1 MEIRLLG
8 PVELELGD
16 RPATLGGPKQ
26 RAVLSLLALTANT
39 TVSVDRL
46 IEGLWGEDQPASAAK
61 MVQLYVSQLRKLL
74 RENGGAE
81 IVTHGR
87 GYELRLDPDAVDA
100 ARFERLIAEASRGR
114 DNGGATE
121 AAHRALALWRG
132 PPLADLIDEPF
143 AMAEARRLE
152 ELRLAALE
160 LAIESDLDAGRHRE
174 VSGRLDSLVAEHP
187 LRERLH
193 GLRMLALY
201 RAGRQAEALEAYGA
215 ARAALVEQ
223 VGAEPG
229 PDLRRLHAAILRQDP
244 ALELAA
250 PELPPELTPEP
261 PVLGGR
267 AAEHERLRSAWRA
280 ARAGAGRVLL
290 VYGRGGVGKT
300 RLVAELAREVQAE
313 RASVVYV
320 GGAGPAAGTT
330 LREARRT
337 VGPALIVFDDLD
349 RAPAEI
355 VEGAGE
361 VAGAAR
367 ASLLIVLAYCDDPP
381 SATVS
386 HLARELEARGAER
399 FPLGPLGPD
408 GVREI
413 VAMYAGERAASA
425 PLERLTEASEGL
437 PRRVHEVV
445 AEWAGR
451 EAVQRVG
458 AQAGRAAVRR
468 GELHDLEA
476 ELASNVVDLHT
487 VREKAERYSRARR
500 QRPDGGDDG
509 GLPVCPFKGL
519 ASYEVSDADYFSGRD
534 QLIAEMV
541 ARLAGAGLLGVVGPS
556 GSGKSSAVRAGL
568 LPALAG
574 GVLPGSERWQ
584 LALLRPGEHPLRALE
599 HATAESAPQGGLVV
613 AVDQFEEVFTA
624 CDDESE
630 RAAFVDALV
639 AWARDPRRRAVVLVA
654 VRADF
659 YGRCAAYPELSRLL
673 GANHVL
679 VGPMRRDEL
688 RRAIE
693 LPARRAGLRVEPELV
708 EALVDDVDGA
718 PGALPLLS
726 TSLLEL
732 WQQRDGRR
740 LQMSA
745 YQRAGGVHAAVARL
759 AESAYKRLDR
769 ERREV
774 ARRMLLRL
782 AGDGDG
788 DTVVRRRVPL
798 AELEAERDEGV
809 AEVLA
814 VLAADRLVTIGEGE
828 VEVAHEA
835 LLREWPRLRGWLEED
850 SEGRRLH
857 RHLIHAAGEWQ
868 GSGRDPAELYR
879 GARLASSL
887 DWAAEHDSELNEL
900 ERQFLDES
908 RSASERDAERQHRVN
923 RRLRSLLAGVGV
935 LLAAAVVAGV
945 IAISERQSAREA
957 ATVADAER
965 LGAEALNEE
974 RLDQA
979 LRLANAGV
987 ALDESVAT
995 RSNLLSTLLRSPAA
1009 IGVLSGD
1016 GDPIRSGAL
1025 SPNGGTLAIGD
1036 DDGTVTLFDT
1046 ETREPIGDHQAP
1058 GVVWS
1063 LAFDPRTNSL
1073 AIAGS
1078 TSPDL
1083 LSGYVEI
1090 LDADTARLR
1099 SSISLHR
1106 HPAGAGLAFFETANY
1121 SPDGR
1126 SLIVTY
1132 SGGDLDRTTG
1142 TFMRRFDAREATPQG
1157 RAVRVAPRS
1166 TSTAP
1171 MSSPDGRLLFSS
1183 DNATY
1188 AVDAETL
1195 RVDRRYPVGALT
1207 TGLSADGSTL
1217 AVEDVDGS
1225 LRLLDLAS
1233 GRLRTLAGAAAGVRR
1248 SRLIGEDAS
1257 FGIGAFSPD
1266 GRTLATWDDSENV
1279 ILWDVREGLPT
1290 ETFEGHTR
1298 EAWTQVFSPDGR
1310 TLYTA
1315 GDDSKVIIWDVAGDR
1330 RLGRPFQ
1337 TGFVYERGELFP
1349 PPFAIS
1355 PDGRT
1360 VAVARL
1366 DGRVDLIDAETLRR
1380 TGGFEAFADRSVVA
1394 IDYAP
1399 DGRTLAVAGGGGGVG
1414 VWDAG
1419 SGRRVGP
1426 LLRAPRGPVENN
1438 PHNVQG
1444 MAFGPRG
1451 LLAAAEVGGTVRT
1464 WDLGRRELAG
1474 PTLRLVPFAL
1484 GLAFSPDGSRLAI
1497 PFGALSAEGGDG
1509 VEVRD
1514 VRSGERLARLPVD
1527 SEVRAVAFSPDGRLL
1542 AGGQVDGAAPLWATD
1557 GWQRVGAP
1565 LALREAAALAVA
1577 FSPDS
1582 RTLVTS
1588 HADGAV
1594 VLRDVGSRQPI
1605 GSPIALPGS
1614 PREVYTTADFSPDG
1628 RRMFAVHE
1636 DGRAFRWE
1644 VDPDAWTRHACRVA
1658 GGLTPEQ
1665 WSEVVP
1671 EQDYVSACPSG

>member
-121 AAHRALALWRG
+121 AAPRALALWRG

-152 ELRLAALE
+152 ALRLAALE

-215 ARAALVEQ
+215 ARAELVEQ

-229 PDLRRLHAAILRQDP
+229 PDLRRLHEAILRQDP

-355 VEGAGE
+355 VECAGE

-367 ASLLIVLAYCDDPP
+367 ASLLIVLAYCDDPL

-386 HLARELEARGAER
+386 HLARELEARGA
-399 FPLGPLGPD
+399 
-408 GVREI
+408 
-413 VAMYAGERAASA
+413 
-425 PLERLTEASEGL
+425 
-437 PRRVHEVV
+437 
-445 AEWAGR
+445 
-451 EAVQRVG
+451 
-458 AQAGRAAVRR
+458 
-468 GELHDLEA
+468 LHDLEA

-624 CDDESE
+624 CHDESE

-693 LPARRAGLRVEPELV
+693 LPARRAGLHVEPELV
-708 EALVDDVDGA
+708 DVLAADVEGE

-732 WQQRDGRR
+732 WQERDGRLLR
-740 LQMSA
+740 LGD
-745 YQRAGGVHAAVARL
+745 YRRAGGVHGAVARL
-759 AESAYKRLDR
+759 AE
-769 ERREV
+769 
-774 ARRMLLRL
+774 
-782 AGDGDG
+782 
-788 DTVVRRRVPL
+788 
-798 AELEAERDEGV
+798 
-809 AEVLA
+809 
-814 VLAADRLVTIGEGE
+814 
-828 VEVAHEA
+828 H
-835 LLREWPRLRGWLEED
+835 
-850 SEGRRLH
+850 
-857 RHLIHAAGEWQ
+857 
-868 GSGRDPAELYR
+868 
-879 GARLASSL
+879 
-887 DWAAEHDSELNEL
+887 
-900 ERQFLDES
+900 
-908 RSASERDAERQHRVN
+908 
-923 RRLRSLLAGVGV
+923 
-935 LLAAAVVAGV
+935 
-945 IAISERQSAREA
+945 
-957 ATVADAER
+957 
-965 LGAEALNEE
+965 
-974 RLDQA
+974 
-979 LRLANAGV
+979 
-987 ALDESVAT
+987 
-995 RSNLLSTLLRSPAA
+995 
-1009 IGVLSGD
+1009 
-1016 GDPIRSGAL
+1016 
-1025 SPNGGTLAIGD
+1025 
-1036 DDGTVTLFDT
+1036 
-1046 ETREPIGDHQAP
+1046 
-1058 GVVWS
+1058 
-1063 LAFDPRTNSL
+1063 
-1073 AIAGS
+1073 
-1078 TSPDL
+1078 
-1083 LSGYVEI
+1083 
-1090 LDADTARLR
+1090 
-1099 SSISLHR
+1099 
-1106 HPAGAGLAFFETANY
+1106 
-1121 SPDGR
+1121 
-1126 SLIVTY
+1126 
-1132 SGGDLDRTTG
+1132 
-1142 TFMRRFDAREATPQG
+1142 
-1157 RAVRVAPRS
+1157 
-1166 TSTAP
+1166 
-1171 MSSPDGRLLFSS
+1171 
-1183 DNATY
+1183 
-1188 AVDAETL
+1188 
-1195 RVDRRYPVGALT
+1195 
-1207 TGLSADGSTL
+1207 
-1217 AVEDVDGS
+1217 
-1225 LRLLDLAS
+1225 
-1233 GRLRTLAGAAAGVRR
+1233 
-1248 SRLIGEDAS
+1248 
-1257 FGIGAFSPD
+1257 
-1266 GRTLATWDDSENV
+1266 
-1279 ILWDVREGLPT
+1279 
-1290 ETFEGHTR
+1290 
-1298 EAWTQVFSPDGR
+1298 
-1310 TLYTA
+1310 
-1315 GDDSKVIIWDVAGDR
+1315 
-1330 RLGRPFQ
+1330 
-1337 TGFVYERGELFP
+1337 
-1349 PPFAIS
+1349 
-1355 PDGRT
+1355 
-1360 VAVARL
+1360 
-1366 DGRVDLIDAETLRR
+1366 
-1380 TGGFEAFADRSVVA
+1380 
-1394 IDYAP
+1394 
-1399 DGRTLAVAGGGGGVG
+1399 
-1414 VWDAG
+1414 
-1419 SGRRVGP
+1419 
-1426 LLRAPRGPVENN
+1426 
-1438 PHNVQG
+1438 
-1444 MAFGPRG
+1444 
-1451 LLAAAEVGGTVRT
+1451 
-1464 WDLGRRELAG
+1464 
-1474 PTLRLVPFAL
+1474 
-1484 GLAFSPDGSRLAI
+1484 
-1497 PFGALSAEGGDG
+1497 
-1509 VEVRD
+1509 
-1514 VRSGERLARLPVD
+1514 
-1527 SEVRAVAFSPDGRLL
+1527 
-1542 AGGQVDGAAPLWATD
+1542 
-1557 GWQRVGAP
+1557 
-1565 LALREAAALAVA
+1565 
-1577 FSPDS
+1577 
-1582 RTLVTS
+1582 
-1588 HADGAV
+1588 
-1594 VLRDVGSRQPI
+1594 
-1605 GSPIALPGS
+1605 
-1614 PREVYTTADFSPDG
+1614 
-1628 RRMFAVHE
+1628 
-1636 DGRAFRWE
+1636 
-1644 VDPDAWTRHACRVA
+1644 
-1658 GGLTPEQ
+1658 
-1665 WSEVVP
+1665 
-1671 EQDYVSACPSG
+1671 